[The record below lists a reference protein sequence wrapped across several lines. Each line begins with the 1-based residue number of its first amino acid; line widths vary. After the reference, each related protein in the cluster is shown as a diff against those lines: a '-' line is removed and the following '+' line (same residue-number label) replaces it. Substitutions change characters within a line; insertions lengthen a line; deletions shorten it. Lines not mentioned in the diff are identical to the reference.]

1 MGDVIQWSHSLLNYC
16 FWWHSLGSCLAKVSA
31 ETPTS
36 PNTSWNFFWIF
47 SVDSFVCLRTETI
60 VLYHN
65 VKLFPLKKISY
76 FAHSRK
82 SLQGIKAGFAP
93 ILNKKLTEKFYNRSQ
108 YPIWIFWNCAKFWEE
123 WSMIKAKQRL
133 NFFPKSI
140 ILSRCDISEV
150 SLSARSIIKKATLP

>member
-1 MGDVIQWSHSLLNYC
+1 
-16 FWWHSLGSCLAKVSA
+16 LAKKFCEVSLPHLHGRCHSVIPLLVEVRCNHVA
-31 ETPTS
+31 FFNDGIANIMLVIAFGDKTWALA
-36 PNTSWNFFWIF
+36 SWNFFWIF

-93 ILNKKLTEKFYNRSQ
+93 ILNKKLTEKFYNHSTQSGYSEIVPSFEKNEVWSRQSNV
-108 YPIWIFWNCAKFWEE
+108 WISFQN
-123 WSMIKAKQRL
+123 R
-133 NFFPKSI
+133 
-140 ILSRCDISEV
+140 
-150 SLSARSIIKKATLP
+150 